1 MTSPTQ
7 VAPGTALSAVSGAQP
22 SPTGRKPAGWRRRE
36 KIIGSLAVAPAL
48 FLVIAFMA
56 YPVGY
61 ALWISLHRSNGVR
74 YEWLGLGNYTDLLT
88 DPLLHQV
95 FVTNLLF
102 LVSVPLVIFTALICA
117 VLLHERIRGWKFF
130 RVLFFVP
137 NVLSTAVVGLMFK
150 TLFSYRGPI
159 NAAIVATGGQPIDFF
174 SQAGTSIFVIVM
186 ALVWSGFG
194 YQTLILLSG
203 LSSIN
208 PEMLEAATVDG
219 AGWWKRL
226 WFITLPNIR
235 GVLALVTILNVLY
248 TFTSLFGFIFVMTA
262 GGPGYDT
269 TTLDYL
275 IYTLAFSSSNLGQ
288 GAALAVLVFLL
299 IGGLTL
305 VQLRVF
311 RLSDG
316 DDS

>member
-1 MTSPTQ
+1 MSVTSTAITPGAPE
-7 VAPGTALSAVSGAQP
+7 APGAVRRRAD
-22 SPTGRKPAGWRRRE
+22 WRRRE
-36 KIIGSLAVAPAL
+36 KIIGAVAVAPAL
-48 FLVIAFMA
+48 ILVVGFLA
-56 YPVGY
+56 YPVAY
-61 ALWISLHRSNGVR
+61 ALWISLHRSNGVT
-74 YEWLGLGNYTDLLT
+74 YEWLGLGNYINLLT
-88 DPLLHQV
+88 DPLLHKV
-95 FVTNLLF
+95 FLTNLIF
-102 LVSVPLVIFTALICA
+102 LISVPLVILAALICS
-117 VLLHERIRGWKFF
+117 VLLYERIRGWKFF

-137 NVLSTAVVGLMFK
+137 NVLSTAVIGLMFK

-159 NAAIVATGGQPIDFF
+159 NAGIVAAGGEPIDFF
-174 SQAGTSIFVIVM
+174 ANGGTAIFVIIM

-208 PEMLEAATVDG
+208 PEVFEAATVDG
-219 AGWWKRL
+219 AGWWQRL
-226 WFITLPNIR
+226 WHITLPNIR
-235 GVLALVTILNVLY
+235 GVLSLVSILNVLY

-275 IYTLAFSSSNLGQ
+275 IYTLAFSSSNLGE

-305 VQLRVF
+305 IQLKAFRV
-311 RLSDG
+311 SEED
-316 DDS
+316 